1 MLKLYINNNES
12 GFMPLSN
19 YHIDLLSINYDYPV
33 YNFEAYAPVI
43 ELDENDLVTYLK
55 PYKHETITHLQII
68 DDVTNQVL
76 FDKDLDNGTLIVC
89 TAFTGTEED
98 GNFITRYSLTIEDRI
113 GQIDNQIP
121 VIGENVV
128 PTVS

>member
-1 MLKLYINNNES
+1 MLKLYINNNNS

-33 YNFEAYAPVI
+33 YNFEAYAPIV
-43 ELDENDLVTYLK
+43 ELDEDALVAYLK
-55 PYKHETITHLQII
+55 QYKTEKITHICII
-68 DDVTNQVL
+68 DDTNNNIM
-76 FDKDLDNGTLIVC
+76 FDKDLENGTLIVC

-113 GQIDNQIP
+113 GQIDNSIP
-121 VIGENVV
+121 VVSENVV
-128 PTVS
+128 PTIS